1 MYMIVSEGVN
11 IAICET
17 PRYIKLNPDTGAYIE
32 CEKDDAIGIAANGV
46 AYNVVG
52 GTAIL
57 DAPEAV
63 AVEVDLGNNMFD
75 LIKRNAELEEQ
86 NAMLTECILEMS
98 EIVYA

>member
-17 PRYIKLNPDTGAYIE
+17 PRYIKLNSETGAYVE
-32 CEKDDAIGIAANGV
+32 CEKEEAIGIAANGI
-46 AYNVVG
+46 AYNVAG
-52 GTAIL
+52 GTAIP

-63 AVEVDLGNNMFD
+63 AVEIDLGGNMMD

-86 NAMLTECILEMS
+86 NTMLTECILEMS